1 MTTRTEPRSSLRL
14 TDLKQRQPVASRLMN
29 VKVPG
34 QLADAITEIATH
46 LGTSKTM
53 VVVALLNTGLD
64 VMKRRKRK

>member
-1 MTTRTEPRSSLRL
+1 
-14 TDLKQRQPVASRLMN
+14 MN